1 MSFVDILTQIDSV
14 GNITMESEYN
24 VLCALFDSYDKAFF
38 IAENYVGDDI
48 DNFTIFNESWI
59 QESKKNANS
68 NDTNTDTKFTFRQ
81 TKKDGT
87 KESFVKSLIM
97 LIPRLVKLARNVHA
111 EKLHKKKMK
120 RLTKHAKK
128 LNTDITKMDPG
139 QIEIFNAIINSPSNN
154 KKEMKK
160 IICEGINRYRIR
172 NWLLKMGLKAG
183 GGAIVTGGIAYIINT
198 KGQLISQKVE
208 EYKGAVLKKV
218 DDVVL
223 DPIRNAGNAAAEKIT
238 VATEKTVE
246 KISAIAEKV
255 ENAMKKVCEFIKKIF
270 QNIQKFFRISIFNF
284 DKANDDIL
292 CKVNVKTGSLKVTLN
307 LDQWMQWLDAS
318 RIFITNAAKFIS
330 HDIEHGKI
338 VKNEANKRTGAI
350 MDFQKAYDDSKIFKG
365 SDAEDA
371 VTKYRENLN
380 QIFDKT
386 KILKQYEPISDFAE
400 QATQVA
406 DRMDKICS
414 IAKELSDKYEKRV
427 NNPALNSKWSNVE
440 QTVFQT
446 LRGILDTQIQLTN
459 AIDAVNEYITG
470 VNDITET
477 MIGNESNE

>member
-1 MSFVDILTQIDSV
+1 MSSIDILTQIDSV

-24 VLCALFDSYDKAFF
+24 VLCALFDSYDKAIF
-38 IAENYVGDDI
+38 IAENYVGNDI

-59 QESKKNANS
+59 QESKKNAND

-81 TKKDGT
+81 TKENGT

-120 RLTKHAKK
+120 RLAKQAKK
-128 LNTDITKMDPG
+128 LNTDMTKMDPG
-139 QIEIFNAIINSPSNN
+139 QIELFNAILNLSANN
-154 KKEMKK
+154 KKAMKK
-160 IICEGINRYRIR
+160 ALRQEAIKK
-172 NWLLKMGLKAG
+172 WLLKMGLKAG
-183 GGAIVTGGIAYIINT
+183 GGAIVAGGIAYIINN
-198 KGQLISQKVE
+198 KGQVISQKVE

-255 ENAMKKVCEFIKKIF
+255 ENAMKKVCDFIKKIF

-284 DKANDDIL
+284 DKVNDNIL
-292 CKVNVKTGSLKVTLN
+292 CKVDVKTGSLKVTLN

-318 RIFITNAAKFIS
+318 RIFIANAAKFIS
-330 HDIEHGKI
+330 HDIEHGKL

-350 MDFQKAYDDSKIFKG
+350 MDFQKNYDNSKIFKG

-414 IAKELSDKYEKRV
+414 IAKELSDKYEKRID
-427 NNPALNSKWSNVE
+427 NPALNSKWSNVE
-440 QTVFQT
+440 QNVFQT

-459 AIDAVNEYITG
+459 AIDAVNEYVTG